1 MSRVVH
7 TPAGQEVMG
16 RLAESGMERAM
27 EMKGREAGFACG
39 SVQKDLRL
47 VAGGQKIAGAAET
60 AKSFVVHQPR

>member
-1 MSRVVH
+1 MPRMVH
-7 TPAGQEVMG
+7 ATAGQEVMR
-16 RLAESGMERAM
+16 RLAESGMEQAM